1 MPTCKISFIILNYK
15 TKHLLRLVVKN
26 LLELQLTVP
35 YEIIVIDNASH
46 DGSVEMM
53 QNLYPQVRLV
63 MSETNTGHA
72 KGNNLGIKEASGEY
86 LIIMNSDIIFFDAN
100 DVTKMLNYLDQHPEV
115 ALLGPKLI
123 NGDGSVQNSCFRPY
137 SAFTPIYRRT
147 PLGRFDFAKRDLA
160 RHLMHDFN
168 HEMLQ
173 EVEWVLGAVLV
184 GRKAVLDKI
193 GAFNEDFFLYFADF
207 ELCDRIRFNGFK
219 IMYYPDVKIVH
230 YHRRQSAQGS
240 IWGGLGSLFNYT
252 TRVHLK
258 DWLKYRR
265 IAGRHYASHS

>member
-1 MPTCKISFIILNYK
+1 MQPSKISFIILNYK

-26 LLELQLTVP
+26 LLELGLTLP

-53 QNLYPQVRLV
+53 QSLYPQVKLI
-63 MSETNTGHA
+63 MSSTNTGHA
-72 KGNNLGIKEASGEY
+72 RGNNMGIRAARGEY
-86 LIIMNSDIIFFDAN
+86 VIIMNSDIIFFDPN
-100 DVTKMLNYLDQHPEV
+100 DITNMIDYLDQHPAV
-115 ALLGPKLI
+115 AMLGPKLI

-137 SAFTPIYRRT
+137 GSFTPIYRRT
-147 PLGRFDFAKRDLA
+147 PLGRLAFAQRDLA

-168 HEMLQ
+168 HEVLQ

-184 GRKAVLDKI
+184 GRKAVFDKI
-193 GAFNEDFFLYFADF
+193 GAFNEEFFLYFADF
-207 ELCDRIRFNGFK
+207 ELCDRVRFNGYK
-219 IMYYPDVKIVH
+219 IMYYPNVKIVH

-258 DWLKYRR
+258 DWLKYRK
-265 IAGRHYASHS
+265 IAKRHYATHT